1 MPPLGISDSDRIRIE
16 RSRAKSIAEFET
28 VIDSFDAIILPTT
41 PFLLVAL
48 WAFAR
53 SSPALDNW
61 LRTHKTLGP
70 YIEDW
75 DRYKVVPVKA
85 KVLAVTMMSASFMW
99 LALVTNAP
107 VYALIIT
114 GILLA
119 SVAPWL
125 ITRPSHR
132 PGK

>member
-1 MPPLGISDSDRIRIE
+1 MQRSALIILGCVCVALGVAGIVLPL
-16 RSRAKSIAEFET
+16 
-28 VIDSFDAIILPTT
+28 LPTT

-99 LALVTNAP
+99 LALGTNAP

-119 SVAPWL
+119 SVAAWL